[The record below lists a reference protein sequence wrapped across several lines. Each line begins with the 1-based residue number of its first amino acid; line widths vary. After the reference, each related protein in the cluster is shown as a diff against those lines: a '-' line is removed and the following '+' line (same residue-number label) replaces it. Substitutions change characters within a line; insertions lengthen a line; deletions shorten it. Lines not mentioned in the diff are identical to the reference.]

1 MKQVFANKRG
11 KKLRG
16 VNLGGWLVLEKWMT
30 PSLFAGLNA
39 EDETAWCVEQGAQ
52 AERILKQHW
61 YSFIKRDDFAWL
73 AAIGINAVR
82 IPVCHWLFGPDYPY
96 HRSYGEIRYPYVTG
110 GVFVLDRAFDWAE
123 EFGLHVVLDL
133 HAAPG
138 CQNGFDN
145 GGIKDV
151 CEWQT
156 QEDYIEYA
164 LTVLER
170 LAERYHSRPALH
182 GIEVLN
188 EPRWD
193 IATEVLTRYTTEGYR
208 RIRKYCRA
216 EDVAVVFH
224 DGFRPYR
231 EYPGFLQ
238 RPEYDNVVFDIHRYQ
253 CFVQEDIDTDI
264 YGHIRKA
271 AIDWKNEADE
281 IIANAGW
288 WTYVGEWSLGLNPK
302 MMDLWAEG
310 PFDHVQ
316 AQMDAFQQAV
326 AYRGYAAAQLAGFE
340 KYLGWFFWS
349 YKTET
354 MLHWSFRDCVEQ
366 GWLPSNYF

>member
-1 MKQVFANKRG
+1 MLTFTHKRG

-30 PSLFAGLNA
+30 PSLFSGLKA
-39 EDETAWCVEQGAQ
+39 EDETNWCVELGAQ
-52 AERILKQHW
+52 AESKLKQHW
-61 YSFIKRDDFAWL
+61 ETFICREDFAWL
-73 AAIGINAVR
+73 AKTGINAVR
-82 IPVCHWLFGPDYPY
+82 IPVGHWLFGADYPY
-96 HRSYGEIRYPYVTG
+96 HDSYGESRHPFVMG
-110 GVFVLDRAFDWAE
+110 GVAILDRAFEWAE

-151 CEWQT
+151 CEWHSNP
-156 QEDYIEYA
+156 EYIEFS

-170 LAERYHSRPALH
+170 LAERYHRQPALH
-182 GIEVLN
+182 AIEVLN

-193 IATEVLTRYTTEGYR
+193 IPNDILMAYTSEGYR
-208 RIRKYCRA
+208 RIRKYCRS
-216 EDVAVVFH
+216 ENVAVVFH
-224 DGFRPYR
+224 DGFRSYQ
-231 EYPGFLQ
+231 EYPRFLQ
-238 RPEYDNVVFDIHRYQ
+238 RPAYDNIIFDIHRYQ

-264 YGHIRKA
+264 YGHIQKA
-271 AIDWKNEADE
+271 AIAWQVEADD
-281 IIANAGW
+281 IINHCGW

-302 MMDLWAEG
+302 MLDLWK
-310 PFDHVQ
+310 Q
-316 AQMDAFQQAV
+316 ASSDYPQQGMDNFQENI
-326 AYRGYAAAQLAGFE
+326 AYRAYAAAQLASFE

-354 MLHWSFRDCVEQ
+354 MPHWSFQDCVRL
-366 GWLPSNYF
+366 GWLPDDFR